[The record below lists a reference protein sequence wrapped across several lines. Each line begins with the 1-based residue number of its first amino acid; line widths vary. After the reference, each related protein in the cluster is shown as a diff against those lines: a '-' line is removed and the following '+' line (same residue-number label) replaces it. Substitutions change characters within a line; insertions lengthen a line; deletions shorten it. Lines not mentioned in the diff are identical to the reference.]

1 LILLIEKNSFIC
13 ENYYSR
19 ITINQNLGNLL
30 AVIKDQEKL
39 LELDPWGAG
48 NMYNL
53 GLNYM
58 KIGNFEKMEQIKSRI
73 LNFAPQSEI
82 GDMARNTLV
91 KP

>member
-1 LILLIEKNSFIC
+1 
-13 ENYYSR
+13 
-19 ITINQNLGNLL
+19 
-30 AVIKDQEKL
+30 L

-82 GDMARNTLV
+82 GEMARSTLV

>member
-1 LILLIEKNSFIC
+1 M
-13 ENYYSR
+13 
-19 ITINQNLGNLL
+19 GNVL

-53 GLNYM
+53 ALNYI
-58 KIGNFEKMEQIKSRI
+58 KIGNFEKMEQIKSQI
-73 LNFAPQSEI
+73 LKFAPESKI
-82 GDMARNTLV
+82 GDMARSTLV